1 MKIVLASSNP
11 KKIKELREILCKHLD
26 AELEIM
32 TLREAG
38 ILDEIV
44 EDGESFAENAL
55 IKARTVAARGYI
67 GIGDDSGLTVDALGG
82 APGIY
87 SARYAGE
94 HGNDALN
101 NQKLLKELDGVE
113 NRQAA
118 FVCCIA
124 CVFPDDREDI
134 VVHGYAPGVILKE
147 AHGNGGFGYD
157 PLFYVEEFKKTFAE
171 LTSDEK
177 NSISHRGKALCE
189 FAKEFKQ
196 RLCENK

>member
-11 KKIKELREILCKHLD
+11 KKIKELREILSKHLD

-32 TLREAG
+32 SLREAG

-101 NQKLLKELDGVE
+101 NQKLLRELEGVE

-124 CVFPDDREDI
+124 CVFPNGGEDI

-147 AHGNGGFGYD
+147 AHGDGGFGYD
-157 PLFYVEEFKKTFAE
+157 PLFYVEEFGKTFAQ

-189 FAKEFKQ
+189 FAKAFKQ
-196 RLCENK
+196 RLLENN